1 MTLLKQKSSFLH
13 DYGFFSSLFCSTGQ
27 KLLDRW
33 FWETAIGQ
41 AIGQLQSPNSIFSY
55 INETNERT
63 KRNNQTIG
71 LRW

>member
-1 MTLLKQKSSFLH
+1 
-13 DYGFFSSLFCSTGQ
+13 SLFCSTGQ
-27 KLLDRW
+27 KLLDSW